1 MSRFFS
7 LRALFA
13 VLTIAWT
20 IRCIQAAQIL
30 ADRAYMPALAVIV
43 WTTGTVVILTLM
55 PFSRWLI
62 TQWRRT

>member
-1 MSRFFS
+1 
-7 LRALFA
+7 
-13 VLTIAWT
+13 
-20 IRCIQAAQIL
+20 
-30 ADRAYMPALAVIV
+30 MPALAVIV